1 MWTQTA
7 VNDPPAFFL
16 ELLVVPRRMPTSQDR
31 KRPTNRRAVGQFTL
45 KTTSDSPLNQPTL
58 LENTQNATLD
68 AHGKCFW
75 VFPVRLCLAPPP
87 PKKIVVAQQAGS
99 SDWVG
104 VFFSLGFSVRSLPSL
119 SRDMVAQWQPASRLE
134 FTNIPGPLGGVEV
147 SRRKSNVP
155 AHCRASGVNGQNLG
169 DPHSHLHQT
178 DNRRRHAATKQ

>member
-68 AHGKCFW
+68 AHWKCFW

-87 PKKIVVAQQAGS
+87 KKKSVVAQQAGS

-104 VFFSLGFSVRSLPSL
+104 VFFPGVFGKIPSL
-119 SRDMVAQWQPASRLE
+119 VKQRH
-134 FTNIPGPLGGVEV
+134 GG
-147 SRRKSNVP
+147 
-155 AHCRASGVNGQNLG
+155 AM
-169 DPHSHLHQT
+169 
-178 DNRRRHAATKQ
+178 AAGIAARVYEHPWTAWWR